1 MLSYGYNGGKVSLP
15 ELPNIFPY
23 LTVNLKKLSFIIDY
37 IPMTDLKVK
46 VDNQRDKKDMLEI
59 KLLEIKIS
67 VSENLKYIDW
77 IYNILKLQKKIMKAK

>member
-1 MLSYGYNGGKVSLP
+1 M
-15 ELPNIFPY
+15 
-23 LTVNLKKLSFIIDY
+23 
-37 IPMTDLKVK
+37 
-46 VDNQRDKKDMLEI
+46 